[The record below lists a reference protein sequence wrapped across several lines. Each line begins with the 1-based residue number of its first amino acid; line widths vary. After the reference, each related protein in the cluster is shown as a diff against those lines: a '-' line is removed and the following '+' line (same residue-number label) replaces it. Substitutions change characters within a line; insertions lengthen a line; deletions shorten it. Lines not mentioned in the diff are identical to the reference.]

1 MLLLFRILE
10 PEEGEIWV
18 DGVNIA
24 TLGLH
29 TLRKH
34 LAIIPQ
40 DSLLLRGTV
49 RHNLDPFD
57 EKDDGELKNVL
68 TRVGLGGDEKNMLG
82 AYDVSFQFLS
92 VCQKLKVYMV
102 NISY

>member
-10 PEEGEIWV
+10 PEEGEIWI

-24 TLGLH
+24 TIGLH

-57 EKDDGELKNVL
+57 EKNEDELRSVL
-68 TRVGLGGDEKNMLG
+68 RQVGLGGEERNMLG
-82 AYDVSFQFLS
+82 KSF
-92 VCQKLKVYMV
+92 
-102 NISY
+102 